1 MTFPTSAEIK
11 AKLGGLVRAHWPII
25 IILIFTYCGGVER
38 RDYMGRVVQAIGA
51 AGIVVVLP
59 IFKLQKNIW
68 LYISSFI
75 LCIMGASK
83 MVDVQYIANA
93 IGLGWLSS
101 WSIVIIKIAVQG
113 AIISFICLLILYILI
128 FRLQGS
134 AALLVKVP
142 ICMLFLLAAL
152 TPTFLLLW
160 VLIALS
166 GLFGP
171 V

>member
-1 MTFPTSAEIK
+1 MAFPTKAEIK
-11 AKLGGLVRAHWPII
+11 AKFVGLVRAYWPII
-25 IILIFTYCGGVER
+25 IILIFTYCGVVER

-51 AGIVVVLP
+51 AGTVVVLP

-68 LYISSFI
+68 LYISAFI

-83 MVDVQYIANA
+83 MVDAQYLADVMGI
-93 IGLGWLSS
+93 GWLSS

-113 AIISFICLLILYILI
+113 AIISFICLLILYIFI
-128 FRLQGS
+128 FRLRGS

-152 TPTFLLLW
+152 TPTFLLFW
-160 VLIALS
+160 VLIAVS